1 MRKGII
7 TIHPQAVKSGAKRY
21 GWPATSEKAQ
31 SQMLFGHN
39 SNVKIGETIYHVQT
53 EDRGIS
59 RAVIDTMVYQS
70 GRVLHRRTNTYF
82 DLLPLDTAREE
93 KLKQRVS
100 AQHHAI
106 VEELRSGNLKLAQH
120 AIPPS
125 PPKPSAD
132 GAPDSLSLKLLNAK
146 TWLSGK
152 RATLQVMVSL
162 KENGAAVSGAGVTA
176 RIEGATEPAQH
187 STATGLD
194 GKAQL
199 AFDMPRLA
207 GAECA
212 LVIEASNGKARARLH
227 FQLRAKPKV
236 PAAG

>member
-1 MRKGII
+1 
-7 TIHPQAVKSGAKRY
+7 
-21 GWPATSEKAQ
+21 
-31 SQMLFGHN
+31 MLFGHN
-39 SNVKIGETIYHVQT
+39 SNVKIGETVYHVQT
-53 EDRGIS
+53 EDRGTS
-59 RAVIDTMVYQS
+59 HANS
-70 GRVLHRRTNTYF
+70 YF
-82 DLLPLDTAREE
+82 DLLPLDAAREE

-106 VEELRSGNLKLAQH
+106 LEELRSGTLKLAQH
-120 AIPPS
+120 AMSAAPVKASTDSAPKGAPS
-125 PPKPSAD
+125 D
-132 GAPDSLSLKLLNAK
+132 GAAHDSLNLELLNAK

-152 RATLQVMVSL
+152 RATLQVLVSQ
-162 KENGAAVSGAGVTA
+162 KGTGAAVSGARVTA
-176 RIEGATEPAQH
+176 RIEGAAEPAQH

-212 LVIEASNGKARARLH
+212 LVIEANNGKAQARLH

>member
-1 MRKGII
+1 
-7 TIHPQAVKSGAKRY
+7 
-21 GWPATSEKAQ
+21 
-31 SQMLFGHN
+31 MLFGHN
-39 SNVKIGETIYHVQT
+39 SNVKIGELLYHVQT
-53 EDRGIS
+53 EDRGTS
-59 RAVIDTMVYQS
+59 HAVIDTMVYHN
-70 GRVLHRRTNTYF
+70 GRVLHRRANSYF
-82 DLLPLDTAREE
+82 DLLPLDAAREE

-106 VEELRSGNLKLAQH
+106 LEELRSGTLKLAQH
-120 AIPPS
+120 AMPAAPT
-125 PPKPSAD
+125 KPSAD
-132 GAPDSLSLKLLNAK
+132 GTEKAPPSSGATRDSLSLELLNAK

-152 RATLQVMVSL
+152 RATLQVLVSQ
-162 KENGAAVSGAGVTA
+162 KESGAAVSGAGVTA
-176 RIEGATEPAQH
+176 RIEGAAEPAQY

-207 GAECA
+207 GPECA
-212 LVIEASNGKARARLH
+212 LVIEANNGKAQARLH

>member
-1 MRKGII
+1 
-7 TIHPQAVKSGAKRY
+7 
-21 GWPATSEKAQ
+21 
-31 SQMLFGHN
+31 MLFGHN
-39 SNVKIGETIYHVQT
+39 SNVKIGETVYHVQT
-53 EDRGIS
+53 EDRGTS
-59 RAVIDTMVYQS
+59 HAVIDTMVYHN
-70 GRVLHRRTNTYF
+70 GRVLHRRANSYF
-82 DLLPLDTAREE
+82 DLLPLDAVREE

-106 VEELRSGNLKLAQH
+106 LEELRSGTLKLAQH
-120 AIPPS
+120 PMPAAPT
-125 PPKPSAD
+125 KPSSDREAKAVPSAG
-132 GAPDSLSLKLLNAK
+132 GASDSLSLELLNAK

-152 RATLQVMVSL
+152 RAMLQVLVSQ
-162 KENGAAVSGAGVTA
+162 KENSATVSGARVTA
-176 RIEGATEPAQH
+176 RIEGAAEPAQY

-207 GAECA
+207 GAECT
-212 LVIEASNGKARARLH
+212 LVIEASSGKAQARLH